1 MLQTFTG
8 NSRRPRQVNLSG
20 RNNNPFAAVS
30 GAPTSR
36 APLNS
41 HDAIAHAQQERRAR
55 QQERDR
61 LQAART
67 LQRTWRGHRTR
78 KALSTTYRQEW
89 DSREGIATPQLIT
102 RDGRYSSAEEA
113 LAQLRLLIQF
123 ASAADPLDVRRM
135 QSFATKSSKRYGEA
149 IWQTAAKTHEEWKH
163 PLLCAAKICL
173 AMLQR
178 SFTAS
183 HLPTDILEDFLLFLS
198 EISSSI
204 PEQLSLHS
212 HSYYQTLRLLLQRYS
227 TPNLS
232 SEPIDSLGAKTQW
245 SISSSLYPALLTLLK
260 DDNPHIRA
268 AYEGFVEEF
277 LVTPNLSR
285 QLDMTNLA
293 DGLSSKR
300 LTTALL
306 NIMTAETTHSS
317 WQRKTS
323 DDAMWLL
330 AHYIYFRRTAKS
342 GSRVPVRPD
351 ADFVRV
357 VSKLL
362 LRLPEDIGSRI
373 DVAGMPSTNPLPNFV
388 ANELSTLVNQE
399 SVTSLLNTSELD
411 VAPTQPREKSWSDTA
426 ALASYALTLLRVF
439 AQRRDDIRMWLYL
452 GSTSRATGS
461 SHSANEQIPAIKY
474 FCEAVVRTEVF
485 RLISQRPQNAISL
498 LKRNASGHSSS
509 NGIDSGGGSRREQEW
524 RIILLFLELYPFLL
538 KVMDDEEFFNGASS
552 TEEHPSWTRRSAL
565 PLARV
570 EELTIFLKNLAFTMY
585 WVAAKLL
592 GTEEPET
599 ATSLAEYFGN
609 ASVASPST
617 VNIDALSKPE
627 DIVIAGV
634 SGMSLSYLK
643 GMVTGLLRMIY
654 ERE

>member
-1 MLQTFTG
+1 MFQTFTG

-30 GAPTSR
+30 GAPISR

-41 HDAIAHAQQERRAR
+41 HDAVAHAQQERRAR

-61 LQAART
+61 LQAAKT
-67 LQRTWRGHRTR
+67 VQRTWRGHRSR
-78 KALSTTYRQEW
+78 KAVTTIYRQEW
-89 DSREGIATPQLIT
+89 DSREGIASSQLIT
-102 RDGRYSSAEEA
+102 RDGHYNSDEEA
-113 LAQLRLLIQF
+113 LAQLRLLIRF
-123 ASAADPLDVRRM
+123 ASAADPLDLRRM
-135 QSFATKSSKRYGEA
+135 QRFATKSSKRYGEP
-149 IWQTAAKTHEEWKH
+149 IWQTAAKIHQEWKH

-178 SFTAS
+178 NFTAS
-183 HLPTDILEDFLLFLS
+183 HWPTDILEDFLLFLS

-204 PEQLSLHS
+204 PEQLSLRS
-212 HSYYQTLRLLLQRYS
+212 HLYYQTLRLLLQRYS
-227 TPNLS
+227 TSKVS

-245 SISSSLYPALLTLLK
+245 YTNSFLYPALLTLLK
-260 DDNPHIRA
+260 DDNPHVLA
-268 AYEGFVEEF
+268 AYEGFVDEF
-277 LVTPNLSR
+277 LTTPNLSR
-285 QLDMTNLA
+285 QLDLTTLA
-293 DGLSSKR
+293 NGLSSKT

-306 NIMTAETTHSS
+306 NITTAEATHNS

-323 DDAMWLL
+323 EDVMWLL

-342 GSRVPVRPD
+342 GTRVPVRPD
-351 ADFVRV
+351 AEFVRV

-373 DVAGMPSTNPLPNFV
+373 DAAGMPSTNPLPNFIS
-388 ANELSTLVNQE
+388 NELSTLVNQE
-399 SVTSLLNTSELD
+399 SVTSLLNTAELD
-411 VAPTQPREKSWSDTA
+411 VTPTQSKQKSWSDTA
-426 ALASYALTLLRVF
+426 GLASYALTLLRVF
-439 AQRRDDIRMWLYL
+439 ARRRDDIRMWLYL

-461 SHSANEQIPAIKY
+461 SDVVSEHLPAIKY

-498 LKRNASGHSSS
+498 LKTDTSRHLSS
-509 NGIDSGGGSRREQEW
+509 NSIGSSGASRREQEW

-552 TEEHPSWTRRSAL
+552 TEEHQSWTRRSAL

-570 EELTIFLKNLAFTMY
+570 EELTVFLKNLAFTMY
-585 WVAAKLL
+585 WDAAKLL

-634 SGMSLSYLK
+634 IGMSLSYLK